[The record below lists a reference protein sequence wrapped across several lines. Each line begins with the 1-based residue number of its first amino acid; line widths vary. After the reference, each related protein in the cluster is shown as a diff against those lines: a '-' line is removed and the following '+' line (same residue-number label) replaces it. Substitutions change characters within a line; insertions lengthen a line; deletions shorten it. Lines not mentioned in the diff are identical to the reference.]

1 MFEHWNDSH
10 KQGAHRV
17 DPQTGRT
24 PGEKQD
30 VAKAS
35 LHLQDSLA
43 HGATSSG
50 DRREDSA
57 RLQESTQRSTFE
69 QSEQLERKR
78 QEFIHLQRRRIESKK
93 RELSLR
99 EERVRTT
106 ADPAM
111 NRAYKMKKKRT
122 QRELFALEKDL
133 RAAEEGAH
141 LEPDAGTLPD
151 FVIIGAQKGGTSF
164 LYYLLTQH
172 PLVEPAVRK
181 EVRYF
186 EGLFELGVEWYR
198 WCFAQPKRKDGRRTI
213 TGEAT
218 PSYLF
223 HAPVA
228 KRMAETVPKARL
240 IALLRNPVDRAYSHY
255 QMQVKRGTEPK
266 TFEEAIKQ
274 QRASYLSRG
283 IYVEQLLR
291 WSAFFSKEQMLVLKS
306 EDFFE
311 EPVETLK
318 SVLNFLDLPQWEPDV
333 SQLRESRHEG
343 NYEQSM
349 DSSTR
354 RRLETYFRPY
364 NQRLYEYLGV
374 DFGW

>member
-1 MFEHWNDSH
+1 MFEYWNEGH
-10 KQGAHRV
+10 KKGAHRAAL
-17 DPQTGRT
+17 QTGRT
-24 PGEKQD
+24 SGIKQD
-30 VAKAS
+30 AAKAS
-35 LHLQDSLA
+35 LDRQDSLA
-43 HGATSSG
+43 HGARSSG
-50 DRREDSA
+50 DRREETA
-57 RLQESTQRSTFE
+57 RLQENTQRST
-69 QSEQLERKR
+69 SEQGERLERKR
-78 QEFIHLQRRRIESKK
+78 QEFIRLQRRKIESKK

-99 EERVRTT
+99 EERIRTT
-106 ADPAM
+106 ADAAM
-111 NRAYKMKKKRT
+111 KRAYKTKKKRT
-122 QRELFALEKDL
+122 QRELSGLKKDL

-164 LYYLLTQH
+164 LYHLLTQH

-186 EGLFELGVEWYR
+186 EGLFGLGVEWYR
-198 WCFAQPKRKDGRRTI
+198 WCFAQPKWKDGRRTI

-228 KRMAETVPKARL
+228 KRMAETVPQARL

-311 EPVETLK
+311 VPVETLK
-318 SVLNFLDLPQWEPDV
+318 QVLDFLDLPRWEPEV
-333 SQLRESRHEG
+333 SQLQERRHEG
-343 NYEQSM
+343 AYKQRM
-349 DSSTR
+349 DPSTR
-354 RRLETYFRPY
+354 RRVESYFEPY